1 MCLRHDLAGDA
12 LNTDEVSEER
22 RCVICQRRAYHH
34 PYACGGCRQRIA
46 RHLLEIGELA
56 QILPAALDQHHLDI
70 IDLSYPPRGGAGAP
84 GIHDPNRDQRGKIAV
99 AARLDLWARDWI
111 STLPNIG
118 EHLPAPTVAE
128 LTKWLYVRSMTACDE
143 HPAIDDFAAELRAII
158 TDMRNGIDLNLT
170 PVHYKAPCPYC
181 GTQTLQRERGADW
194 IECKKIHPR
203 DESGCGRLWGQDE
216 YGLLARA
223 AIPPDELLDT
233 DEAAIIAG
241 VEARLI
247 RLWVHR
253 GHLVPAMRDQD
264 ERPWFRKIEV
274 EDAARRPTRV
284 AAGHTW

>member
-1 MCLRHDLAGDA
+1 
-12 LNTDEVSEER
+12 
-22 RCVICQRRAYHH
+22 
-34 PYACGGCRQRIA
+34 
-46 RHLLEIGELA
+46 
-56 QILPAALDQHHLDI
+56 
-70 IDLSYPPRGGAGAP
+70 
-84 GIHDPNRDQRGKIAV
+84 
-99 AARLDLWARDWI
+99 
-111 STLPNIG
+111 
-118 EHLPAPTVAE
+118 
-128 LTKWLYVRSMTACDE
+128 MTACDQ
-143 HPAIDDFAAELRAII
+143 HPAVDEFAREIRTTIAE
-158 TDMRNGIDLNLT
+158 MRNAIDRNLT
-170 PVHYKAPCPYC
+170 PTRYRAPCPYC
-181 GTQTLQRERGADW
+181 GTQTLRRHPGADW
-194 IECKKIHPR
+194 IECEGGSLGEP
-203 DESGCGRLWGQDE
+203 GCGRLWGQDE